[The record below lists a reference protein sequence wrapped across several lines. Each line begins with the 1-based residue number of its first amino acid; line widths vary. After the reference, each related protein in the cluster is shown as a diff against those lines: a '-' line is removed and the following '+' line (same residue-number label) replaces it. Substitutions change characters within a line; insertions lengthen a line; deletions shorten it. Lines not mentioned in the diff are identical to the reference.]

1 MMPDPEPRKN
11 TRAAPTLLAL
21 ITVFVLPII
30 LAWWLAV
37 VRPPV
42 GESKLLNHGT
52 LIRPPIDIAS
62 NPAMRSLEKIELSP
76 GEWAMVYVGGGPCEA
91 ACVAALNKLATIRA
105 VLGQGAIRVRVAA
118 LVDGS
123 DGTVPGTVI
132 VTDRQAR
139 SFLSGTL
146 GSRLAAEAEH
156 GIVFLDWR
164 GQIMMYFEVDASSGD
179 IKKDV
184 KRLLRASKIK

>member
-42 GESKLLNHGT
+42 GEGKLLNHGT

-62 NPAMRSLEKIELSP
+62 NPATRPLEKIELSP

-91 ACVAALNKLATIRA
+91 ACVAALNKLAKIRA